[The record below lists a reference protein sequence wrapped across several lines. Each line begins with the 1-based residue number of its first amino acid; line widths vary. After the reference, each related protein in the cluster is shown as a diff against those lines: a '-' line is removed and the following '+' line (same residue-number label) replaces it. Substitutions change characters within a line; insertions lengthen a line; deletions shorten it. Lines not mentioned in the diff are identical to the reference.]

1 MKNVLALFF
10 LFLMLCQHHAFGQ
23 NGVDNYKY
31 VSVPDRFDFLK
42 SADQYQLN
50 ALTKFLLK
58 KNGFSVLDV
67 SSDYPKELLK
77 NRCLLLDVNVIK
89 LKGFLNTKL
98 EVQFTNCQNE
108 IVFRSDIGVSK
119 IKDFKKGY
127 HEALR
132 KAFVS
137 IAELNY
143 SYKAAASSI
152 QLEQTPEVAAVEVA
166 PPPAPSKAMKELLP
180 PPPPPVSKQDLSQVK
195 IRPSDFGFTVIHEPS
210 GKVLHTLHATLYEG
224 VFIIDNLPGI
234 AYKRGNRWVREFVVN
249 QKIVIQ
255 PLLN

>member
-143 SYKAAASSI
+143 SYKAAPSSI

-249 QKIVIQ
+249 QKIVIE

>member
-10 LFLMLCQHHAFGQ
+10 LFLMLCQHHVFGQ
-23 NGVDNYKY
+23 IGVDNYKY

-249 QKIVIQ
+249 QKIVIE